1 MANVIWTPLAEADL
15 EEILFFIAEQGR
27 PSTAEKINREIRD
40 KLAIYAESPSIG
52 HIRSG
57 FPEGVRFCI
66 HKRWV
71 IMYQANKVGIDI
83 LRVIDSARDFSKLFG
98 K

>member
-1 MANVIWTPLAEADL
+1 MAQVTWTPLAESDL
-15 EEILFFIAEQGR
+15 EEILIFIAEQGR
-27 PSTAEKINREIRD
+27 PQTAEKINLEIRD
-40 KLAIYAESPSIG
+40 KLAIYAESPNIG
-52 HIRSG
+52 HVRSG

-71 IMYQANKVGIDI
+71 IMYQPNKAGIGI
-83 LRVIDSARDFSKLFG
+83 LRVIDSAREFSKLFG